1 MAVPYLPE
9 YEQEETVMHLP
20 PATPH
25 HLREHGLE
33 PANSPFAGRI
43 GANQDFVLDRSD
55 PKNLAELD
63 RVPDAAPCMNA
74 QEIFDLRGFL
84 SPDLWKFAML
94 ECVASMLNTFISAW
108 VTTHP
113 YAPMTASTAASGVYG
128 TVTFFSPVF
137 GGLTNLL
144 LTPLLIYTFS
154 PSSGGHINP
163 LITLATFFA
172 RIISFPRA
180 VLYILGQTL
189 GGALAGFALHAA
201 FGDRNITVGGC
212 YIDTTQ
218 VPVTSGLVIE
228 FFACLII
235 VWLCFGVALDPRQ
248 AKVFGPAVGPWL
260 VGVVVGVITWGTSFT
275 RTGYIGASVNPA
287 RCFGAYVA
295 SEFPGYHWIH
305 WVGPLAASVAHGL
318 VYFVD
323 PLWKDPRS
331 KS

>member
-1 MAVPYLPE
+1 
-9 YEQEETVMHLP
+9 
-20 PATPH
+20 
-25 HLREHGLE
+25 
-33 PANSPFAGRI
+33 
-43 GANQDFVLDRSD
+43 
-55 PKNLAELD
+55 
-63 RVPDAAPCMNA
+63 
-74 QEIFDLRGFL
+74 
-84 SPDLWKFAML
+84 
-94 ECVASMLNTFISAW
+94 MLNTFISAW

-113 YAPMTASTAASGVYG
+113 YAAMTASTAASGVYG
-128 TVTFFSPVF
+128 TVTFFSPTF

-189 GGALAGFALHAA
+189 GGALAGLALHAA
-201 FGDRNITVGGC
+201 FGDRRITVGGC
-212 YIDTTQ
+212 YIDTAQ

-228 FFACLII
+228 FFACLIV

-248 AKVFGPAVGPWL
+248 ARVFGPAVGPWL
-260 VGVVVGVITWGTSFT
+260 VGVVVGVVTWGTSFT
-275 RTGYIGASVNPA
+275 RTGYIGASRFSVPRGCWWRERGFGVMVEANAMIGVNPA

-305 WVGPLAASVAHGL
+305 WVGPLAASVAHGF